1 MGFLRDFE
9 ATLDL
14 EGPGAAACRLIKDVC
29 AVGVDDMR
37 NPLRPILRALPFLPE
52 ARAQALNL
60 LLRRCARWRAL
71 PVLLCA
77 DYHIMN
83 MYSSS
88 TCTPLPRKPHQP

>member
-37 NPLRPILRALPFLPE
+37 NPLRPLLRALPFLPE
-52 ARAQALNL
+52 ARPALTL
-60 LLRRCARWRAL
+60 LLRR
-71 PVLLCA
+71 
-77 DYHIMN
+77 
-83 MYSSS
+83 
-88 TCTPLPRKPHQP
+88 T